1 MTHAVRSLPSRAVVH
16 SWTAASPRAVV
27 VLQHGF
33 GEYAERYVDQF
44 DGLVPR
50 LVAAGFDV
58 WALDLWGHGRSP
70 GRRGVT
76 SIERAVRDHIE
87 VRRLAAR
94 LQLPM
99 ALVGHSLGGLVAACS
114 ALSSTADLAGVVLM
128 SPALSRPEPDPVR
141 RMLGVVA
148 AVVPWV
154 PIPRRRRP
162 VGELSRLPVVGER
175 AASDPLMFGGQV
187 PVLTAATALDQ
198 AELLWAG
205 LGEWHVPTL
214 VLHGTAD
221 TYTDPASSTDF
232 VAGIASEDKTL
243 HLVDGAFHEL
253 LNDACAAEVAG
264 LVMSWLGRLRPDR

>member
-1 MTHAVRSLPSRAVVH
+1 M
-16 SWTAASPRAVV
+16 
-27 VLQHGF
+27 
-33 GEYAERYVDQF
+33 
-44 DGLVPR
+44 
-50 LVAAGFDV
+50 
-58 WALDLWGHGRSP
+58 
-70 GRRGVT
+70 
-76 SIERAVRDHIE
+76 
-87 VRRLAAR
+87 
-94 LQLPM
+94 
-99 ALVGHSLGGLVAACS
+99 
-114 ALSSTADLAGVVLM
+114 
-128 SPALSRPEPDPVR
+128 
-141 RMLGVVA
+141 
-148 AVVPWV
+148 
-154 PIPRRRRP
+154 
-162 VGELSRLPVVGER
+162 GELSRLPVVGER

-221 TYTDPASSTDF
+221 TYTDPAGSTDF

>member
-1 MTHAVRSLPSRAVVH
+1 MTHAVRSLPSGAVVH

-33 GEYAERYVDQF
+33 GEYAERYLDQF
-44 DGLVPR
+44 AGLVPR
-50 LVAAGFDV
+50 LLAAGYDV

-76 SIERAVRDHIE
+76 SIGRAVRDHIE

-94 LQLPM
+94 PQLPM
-99 ALVGHSLGGLVAACS
+99 ALVGHSLGGLVTACS
-114 ALSSTADLAGVVLM
+114 AQSSTADLAGVVLM

-141 RMLGVVA
+141 RMLGAVA

-221 TYTDPASSTDF
+221 TYTDPAGSSDF
-232 VAGIASEDKTL
+232 VVGIASEDKTL

-253 LNDACAAEVAG
+253 LNDACAAELAG
-264 LVMSWLGRLRPDR
+264 LVKGWLGRLRPDR

>member
-1 MTHAVRSLPSRAVVH
+1 MTHAVRSLPSGAVVH

-27 VLQHGF
+27 ELQHGF
-33 GEYAERYVDQF
+33 GEYAERYLDQF
-44 DGLVPR
+44 AGLVPR
-50 LVAAGFDV
+50 LLAAGFDV

-94 LQLPM
+94 PQLPM

-141 RMLGVVA
+141 RMLGAVA

-198 AELLWAG
+198 AELAWAG

-221 TYTDPASSTDF
+221 TYTDPAGSTDF